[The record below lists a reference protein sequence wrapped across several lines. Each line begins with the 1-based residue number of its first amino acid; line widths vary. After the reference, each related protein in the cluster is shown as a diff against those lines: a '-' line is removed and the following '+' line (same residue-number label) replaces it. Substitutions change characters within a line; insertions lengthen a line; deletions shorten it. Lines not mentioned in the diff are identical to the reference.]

1 MARKYPLIHLVES
14 RGPFMPNPIL
24 TVNKLAKFFD
34 DKKVLKDISLEVNE
48 GDVIAVVGYSGSGKS
63 TFLRCL
69 NLLEEPDRGELIF
82 NNERYFSVNKCK
94 EDFIDLNKYQSDL
107 KEYIDNNQPL
117 IDQYDLLSSKKRS
130 KTISIEEQ
138 NEFKDVKKQYRS
150 YKKHSPTI
158 DNYFARKE
166 YKAYIKEHKPF
177 VVNEHKLDE
186 IRSNMVMVFQSFNL
200 FNNMDVLSNCMFPLI
215 HVKGM
220 KKEEAKKIALE
231 KLELVNM
238 STHLNARP
246 RTLSGGQ
253 KQRVAIARSLCMN
266 PSIILFD
273 EPTSALDPQM
283 VTEVLD
289 TMKKLAKNGMTMIVV
304 THEMNFAKNVAN
316 KVMYMDDGYV
326 VEYRDSKEFF
336 TNPKHAKTKKFLS
349 IS

>member
-1 MARKYPLIHLVES
+1 
-14 RGPFMPNPIL
+14 MPNPIL
-24 TVNKLAKFFD
+24 TVRKLAKFFD

-69 NLLEEPDRGELIF
+69 NLLEEPDRGELSF
-82 NNERYFSVNKCK
+82 KNDNYFAVNKCK
-94 EDFIDLNKYQSDL
+94 EDFIELNRYQTEL
-107 KEYIDNNQPL
+107 KEYLEKHLSLVDRYN
-117 IDQYDLLSSKKRS
+117 LLSSNKRS
-130 KTISIEEQ
+130 KTITKEELQ
-138 NEFKDVKKQYRS
+138 EYKIVKKDYKNYEKNTPQLNS
-150 YKKHSPTI
+150 YFKK
-158 DNYFARKE
+158 AE
-166 YKAYIKEHKPF
+166 YKAYIKEHKPY
-177 VVNEHKLDE
+177 VVNEKNLDE

-266 PSIILFD
+266 PALILFD

-289 TMKKLAKNGMTMIVV
+289 TMKKLARNGMTMIVV
-304 THEMNFAKNVAN
+304 THEMNFARNVAN

-326 VEYRDSKEFF
+326 VEYADSKEFF

-349 IS
+349 IN